1 VTAGTTA
8 VLPHGVWR
16 DGRHVGELG
25 LRALDGGDE
34 AFLLGLPASSP
45 IVERIDALLARCIG
59 DGGANA
65 HDLVR
70 ALPVGDRDALALQLR
85 KISIGPALD
94 AVLRCPATGCGD
106 TLELELV
113 VDDVLV
119 PPRDDATETYALTLH
134 DGDVAYAV
142 TVRLVSAG
150 DQEIAARTVAADP
163 DAAVRLLL
171 RACVASASCDGVAL
185 DAGALPPRVVDQL
198 GQALSVLDRQA
209 EIELDL
215 VCPSCGCASSAQLDA
230 SAYVAAELEQRLSG
244 LYAQI
249 HTIARAYHWDER
261 QILAL
266 PSERRVRYLALI
278 AADGVRA

>member
-16 DGRHVGELG
+16 DGRRVGELG

-34 AFLLGLPASSP
+34 AFLLALPAGVP
-45 IVERIDALLARCIG
+45 LAERVDALLARCVG
-59 DGGANA
+59 DGGAQA

-85 KISIGPALD
+85 KISIGPRLE

-106 TLELELV
+106 TLELELAV
-113 VDDVLV
+113 EDLLV
-119 PPRDDATETYALTLH
+119 PPRDDARETYALTLR
-134 DGDVAYAV
+134 DGDAAYAV

-150 DQEIAARTVAADP
+150 DQEIAARSVVADAE
-163 DAAVRLLL
+163 AAVRALL
-171 RACVASASCDGVAL
+171 RACVVSASCDGVEIE
-185 DAGALPPRVVDQL
+185 AGALPPRVADQL
-198 GQALSVLDRQA
+198 SDALSVLDRQA

-215 VCPSCGCASSAQLDA
+215 VCPSCGCASSALLDA
-230 SAYVAAELEQRLSG
+230 SAYVAAELEQRLSE

-249 HTIARAYHWDER
+249 HTLARAYHWNEHE
-261 QILAL
+261 ILAL
-266 PSERRVRYLALI
+266 PSERRLRYLALI
-278 AADGVRA
+278 AANGARA